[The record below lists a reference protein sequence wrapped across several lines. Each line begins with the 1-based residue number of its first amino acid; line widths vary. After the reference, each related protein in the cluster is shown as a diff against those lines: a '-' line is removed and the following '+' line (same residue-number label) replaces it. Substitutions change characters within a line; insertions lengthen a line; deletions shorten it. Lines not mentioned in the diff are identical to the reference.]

1 MVIAAEIW
9 IWEKLAGAILW
20 DEAQQL
26 ASFEFD
32 AGFLRSGW
40 DIAPITMPLR
50 QGKRLY
56 TFPEIRRGRSDAFDT
71 FKGLPGLLADML
83 PDKYGNQLIN
93 AWLVQNGRPTDSL
106 NPVELL
112 CFIGKRGVGALEIKP
127 SLRPESYAATSLE
140 LESLVAIA
148 QKILNA
154 KEGFQTDLSQEEES
168 ALADILRIGTSAGGA
183 RAKAVI
189 AFNPKTGEV
198 KSGQVKAPKGFS
210 SWILKFDGV
219 HDSQFGETVGYGRV
233 EMAYYLMAKEAG
245 IEMNECRLLE
255 ENGRAHFMTRRFDR
269 TDLGEKIHMQSLCGI
284 RHFDF
289 NQVGAFSYEQVFET
303 MRMLRLSYPEAEQ
316 MFIRMVFNVLARN
329 CDDHTKNFAFL
340 MDQEGKW
347 RLSPAYDICHAY
359 RPGSLWVSRQ
369 SLQVNGKREAIGQE
383 DFLEVARKMNIKKP
397 EEKIEQVRKAI
408 QRWKE
413 FAEET
418 KVEPRLRDSIQQTL
432 LV

>member
-9 IWEKLAGAILW
+9 LWDKLAGAILY
-20 DEAQQL
+20 DPAQQL
-26 ASFEFD
+26 TSFEFD
-32 AGFLRSGW
+32 RGFLKSGW
-40 DIAPITMPLR
+40 DIAPVMMPLA
-50 QGKRLY
+50 QGKRFY
-56 TFPEIRRGRSDAFDT
+56 SFPELRKDRNDPFDT

-93 AWLVQNGRPTDSL
+93 AWLIQNSRPTDSL

-127 SLRPESYAATSLE
+127 SLRQESARASLLE
-140 LESLVAIA
+140 LESLVGIA
-148 QKILNA
+148 QKVLNS
-154 KEGFQTDLSQEEES
+154 KETFRTDLSKEEEA
-168 ALADILRIGTSAGGA
+168 ALADILKIGTSAGGA

-210 SWILKFDGV
+210 YWIIKFDGV
-219 HDSQFGETVGYGRV
+219 HDSQFGATVGYGRV

-255 ENGRAHFMTRRFDR
+255 ENGRAHFMTKRFDR
-269 TDLGEKIHMQSLCGI
+269 TDSGEKIHMQSLCGI

-289 NQVGAFSYEQVFET
+289 NQVGVYSYEQVFET
-303 MRMLRLSYPEAEQ
+303 MRKLRLSYPEAEQ

-340 MDQEGKW
+340 MDQSGKW
-347 RLSPAYDICHAY
+347 TLSPAYDICHAY
-359 RPGSLWVSRQ
+359 RPGSLWVSSQ
-369 SLQVNGKREAIGQE
+369 SLQVNGKREAITDL

-413 FAEET
+413 FAEEA